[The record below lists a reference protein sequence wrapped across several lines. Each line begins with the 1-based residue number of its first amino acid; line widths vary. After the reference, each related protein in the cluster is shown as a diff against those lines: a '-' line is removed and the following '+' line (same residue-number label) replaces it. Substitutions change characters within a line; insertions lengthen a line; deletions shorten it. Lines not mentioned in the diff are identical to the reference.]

1 MAGNPN
7 TDRVIMNALAQIGPT
22 GTNLL
27 AMEGQILIQ
36 NAYALSLGSFPALHL
51 TTGQQKHSV
60 ISASVFD
67 GVVNIIG
74 TYYDRWDQQ
83 PQTMDTI
90 RANIDADLQM
100 IMTNIQHNSSLVVGT
115 TSHAVSIPTIELSA
129 YEGEVDWKTCPGMV
143 LVKRSITFTIN
154 ILPYDV

>member
-1 MAGNPN
+1 MANPN
-7 TDRVIMNALAQIGPT
+7 TDRVIMQAMAQIGPA

-27 AMEGQILIQ
+27 AMQGQVLIQ
-36 NAYALSLGSFPALHL
+36 DMYRLSLGTFPAFHL
-51 TTGQQKHSV
+51 STGQQKHTVVSMQV
-60 ISASVFD
+60 YD
-67 GVVNIIG
+67 GLVHIVG

-83 PQTMDTI
+83 PQTMDDI
-90 RANIDADLQM
+90 RASIDADLSI

-115 TSHAVSIPTIELSA
+115 TSHAVSIPIIELSP

-143 LVKRSITFTIN
+143 LIKRSITFTVN